1 VVDSF
6 LIAHRAAVTSLAAR
20 HRLPAVYPFRYFTEV
35 GGLCPTEAISST
47 IIGARRRIAIAS

>member
-1 VVDSF
+1 